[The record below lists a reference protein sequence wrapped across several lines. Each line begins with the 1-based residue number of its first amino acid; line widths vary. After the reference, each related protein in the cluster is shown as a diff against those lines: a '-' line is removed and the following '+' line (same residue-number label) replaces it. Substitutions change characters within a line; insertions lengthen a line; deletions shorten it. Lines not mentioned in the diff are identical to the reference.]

1 MSERT
6 LKNFQEKSGKT
17 LDYLREKLK
26 KLRTGR
32 ANPSLVEDLAV
43 AAYGSKMEL
52 KNMATINVT
61 EPRLIV
67 IQPWDQSVIPTI
79 EKAILTSNLN
89 LTPQTDK
96 EIIRITIPQLT
107 TERRQDLVK
116 VLRSELEETRVRV
129 RGFRREAIEMLEQEK
144 KSGEISE
151 DLERR
156 LKNDLQRMVEKM
168 NEEIEQIGKH
178 KEQELN
184 EV

>member
-1 MSERT
+1 
-6 LKNFQEKSGKT
+6 
-17 LDYLREKLK
+17 
-26 KLRTGR
+26 
-32 ANPSLVEDLAV
+32 
-43 AAYGSKMEL
+43 MEL
-52 KNMATINVT
+52 KNLATINVP